1 LQKHMRT
8 KALYVAAFLAAGLAS
23 SMAQNV
29 YSLNVVGYY
38 NVTVPAGKFAL
49 VANQLS
55 STNMKLSALIPNPP
69 VNSTVFKYT
78 TGQGYKDV
86 YTFDEFDLVW
96 KPNGDFELKPGEGF
110 FFQNGDTAN
119 PYTLTFVGEVP
130 QAQGSAWLTNAIPAG
145 YSIKSSVVPQAG
157 DLTTMGLQ
165 GDPNDTV
172 YRYTPGEGYKTVY
185 TFDEFDT
192 VWKPSNPQVNVGE
205 AFFFQGSAKS
215 WVRNF
220 TVPQ

>member
-1 LQKHMRT
+1 MRT
-8 KALYVAAFLAAGLAS
+8 KALLGAAILAAGLAT

-38 NVTVPAGKFAL
+38 NVTVPAGKFAMI
-49 VANQLS
+49 ANQLN
-55 STNMKLSALIPNPP
+55 STNMTLSALIPNPP
-69 VNSTVFKYT
+69 PNSTVFKYT
-78 TGQGYKDV
+78 TGAGYQDV

-96 KPNGDFELKPGEGF
+96 KPNGNLEMKPGEGY

-119 PYTLTFVGEVP
+119 PYTITLVGEVP
-130 QAQGSAWLTNAIPAG
+130 QGPLTNAIPAG
-145 YSIKSSVVPQAG
+145 YSIKSSIVPQGG
-157 DLTTMGLQ
+157 DLTTMGLV
-165 GDPNDTV
+165 GDPNDTI
-172 YRYTPGEGYKTVY
+172 YRYTPGQGYTPAGVY
-185 TFDEFDT
+185 TFDEFDL

-205 AFFFQGSAKS
+205 AFFFSGGAAKS